1 MSLRNRH
8 LALFLC
14 VCAAWLGT
22 VAHAQVV
29 RCTDTR
35 TGKVTYTD
43 GACTG
48 GAAAREVEARKTPEE
63 LHLEREQAA
72 EALER
77 KQQRLQAEA
86 TAAET
91 EARRNAERDR
101 ARAAQAAAAAPQPQ
115 DYARSPECARS
126 RRNFDMVAAGLSRST
141 YEQELRLE
149 AAQRQVDLDCLG
161 PQGYAEV
168 EKARANQPRVV
179 VFRPPGTALSTPTRF
194 PRLVPH
200 NPHHASPNV
209 ATFAAPTT
217 WATPTPAQVRDGFP
231 GPVGSAAQ
239 TEARRPAD
247 ATGAQQQA
255 LPLRLPAQ
263 PLGHA
268 GVAQPQP
275 QFPHHALVVEPA

>member
-1 MSLRNRH
+1 MMFRRH
-8 LALFLC
+8 QILIGL
-14 VCAAWLGT
+14 CAAWML
-22 VAHAQVV
+22 ASAQAQVV
-29 RCTDTR
+29 RCTDAR

-43 GACTG
+43 GVCQG
-48 GAAAREVEARKTPEE
+48 GAAAREVEPRKSPAE
-63 LHLEREQAA
+63 LQQERELAA

-91 EARRNAERDR
+91 DALRNAERDR

-126 RRNFDMVAAGLSRST
+126 RRNLDMVASGLSRST

-179 VFRPPGTALSTPTRF
+179 VVPSVGNRPLYPDPFPQVGRPPPP
-194 PRLVPH
+194 PRLTQCGDFSCTDSQGNRYPRAG
-200 NPHHASPNV
+200 PG
-209 ATFAAPTT
+209 
-217 WATPTPAQVRDGFP
+217 RLP
-231 GPVGSAAQ
+231 GP
-239 TEARRPAD
+239 
-247 ATGAQQQA
+247 
-255 LPLRLPAQ
+255 
-263 PLGHA
+263 A
-268 GVAQPQP
+268 GVCRSAGGQAPC
-275 QFPHHALVVEPA
+275 

>member
-63 LHLEREQAA
+63 LQLEREQAA

-168 EKARANQPRVV
+168 EKSRPRSNTTAPVV
-179 VFRPPGTALSTPTRF
+179 VVPPPYYPVRPTPVQ
-194 PRLVPH
+194 PQP
-200 NPHHASPNV
+200 
-209 ATFAAPTT
+209 
-217 WATPTPAQVRDGFP
+217 PTPAPKKFTQCNVFRCYD
-231 GPVGSAAQ
+231 AQ
-239 TEARRPAD
+239 GNSYPR
-247 ATGAQQQA
+247 
-255 LPLRLPAQ
+255 
-263 PLGHA
+263 
-268 GVAQPQP
+268 
-275 QFPHHALVVEPA
+275 